1 MCTYIKMFPHD
12 IIIIALRAIVKLRT
26 GSPKRLGMNKFVR
39 TKSRTGTEVKFSKQ
53 LWACYAPE

>member
-1 MCTYIKMFPHD
+1 MFPHD